1 MQGDRDSVG
10 VLQQRPS
17 QGWGGGVA
25 SRLNDV
31 TEATTEF
38 LAALVRIKHWQKLP
52 LAEAVQK
59 VQISA
64 DGSAYAQHED
74 EAQALA
80 DALQGHKPAA
90 ISCTFAKPT
99 LVAAGAKVVGLL
111 RQQLPVNH
119 ATAHGKTVR
128 VPGAG
133 LANRRLVR
141 RERRPTRRRLS
152 AVPRQALVSR
162 GRLAAGKIGRSRRC
176 RRDDGDDLGRLL
188 EPVERHAP
196 IRGDPADRKH
206 DRCLL
211 QCRRPGCAPTAG
223 ARTVSRTWRSRRAR
237 ARSRTSIIAA
247 SAITAASAQNSPTTP
262 TTVEPQRPE
271 VSAPRPVGAKPL

>member
-1 MQGDRDSVG
+1 MAGRNSRLTIVFVAVVVVALAAFFGIRTLWRTAQDHFTSSHCDVGQYQLDTDQASVASTMVGAVSRYRPALPERAAVLVLAAGLQESKLQNLAPHTGDRDSVG

-64 DGSAYAQHED
+64 DGSAYAQHEP

-99 LVAAGAKVVGLL
+99 LVATGTKVVGLL
-111 RQQLPVNH
+111 RQQLPVKH
-119 ATAHGKTVR
+119 AAAQGKTVR
-128 VPGAG
+128 VPGSGWQTVAWFV
-133 LANRRLVR
+133 AN
-141 RERRPTRRRLS
+141 
-152 AVPRQALVSR
+152 
-162 GRLAAGKIGRSRRC
+162 
-176 RRDDGDDLGRLL
+176 
-188 EPVERHAP
+188 
-196 IRGDPADRKH
+196 ADRLGVDSVEYHGK
-206 DRCLL
+206 RWSRESGW
-211 QCRRPGCAPTAG
+211 QPAKSAG
-223 ARTVSRTWRSRRAR
+223 R
-237 ARSRTSIIAA
+237 
-247 SAITAASAQNSPTTP
+247 
-262 TTVEPQRPE
+262 
-271 VSAPRPVGAKPL
+271 GAVVATMATI